1 MKKLANR
8 RWTLIFF
15 VRRARS
21 NRRCECKTMIDRT
34 YDLSVV
40 RQVQLLD
47 LSRSSVYYLPQPL
60 PDNGLRLVG
69 ELNLASP
76 FAGAHA
82 A

>member
-1 MKKLANR
+1 
-8 RWTLIFF
+8 
-15 VRRARS
+15 
-21 NRRCECKTMIDRT
+21 MIDRT

-40 RQVQLLD
+40 QQVQLLD